1 MIDSLVHFT
10 EMQDAGYGRSGRAL
24 KALCARYDVP
34 VVKLNKR
41 QYALRKSDLDR
52 LLARASEAA

>member
-10 EMQDAGYGRSGRAL
+10 EMQNAGFGRSGRAL

-34 VVKLNKR
+34 VLKLNKR
-41 QYALRKSDLDR
+41 Q
-52 LLARASEAA
+52 